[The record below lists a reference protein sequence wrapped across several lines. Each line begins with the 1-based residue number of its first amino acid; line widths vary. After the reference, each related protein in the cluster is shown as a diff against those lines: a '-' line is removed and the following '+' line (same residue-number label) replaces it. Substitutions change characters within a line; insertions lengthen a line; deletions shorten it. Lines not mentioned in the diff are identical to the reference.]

1 MSKLNNLDL
10 IEDRVITLEKLVGSF
25 KEIDQ
30 TQVFICLLFC
40 YNISNEFI

>member
-25 KEIDQ
+25 KEIEQ
-30 TQVFICLLFC
+30 TQVFVCLLYFVV
-40 YNISNEFI
+40 ILF

>member
-25 KEIDQ
+25 KEIEQ
-30 TQVFICLLFC
+30 TQVFILSFFFLLYFK
-40 YNISNEFI
+40 